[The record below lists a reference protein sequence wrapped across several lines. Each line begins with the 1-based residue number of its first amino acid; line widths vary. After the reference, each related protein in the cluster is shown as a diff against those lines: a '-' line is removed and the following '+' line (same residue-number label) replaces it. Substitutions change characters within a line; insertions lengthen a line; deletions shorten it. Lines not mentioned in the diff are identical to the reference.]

1 LGVLADVVVPATARS
16 EGELMLRGRKLA
28 TVAAAGVAAMA
39 LVAACG
45 GSSGGSTGTGKGGSA
60 PKGDIWSSGLSGDVN
75 TVNTANVGQGGKVVY
90 VSEKD
95 FNAGWNLNTSASN
108 TFELGELEDLIYPS
122 VYLYEPD
129 LTGLKLTSDTFASA
143 ELTSTNPQV
152 VTYKIQPNAKWSDG
166 APIDVNDFIY
176 FWKAQNGT
184 DCKTCDILGT
194 TGYDDITSIT
204 GSDNNKTV
212 TVKFKAPYSDWK
224 GLFGGGYGIL
234 PSHLAKSH
242 GWDNTPTGL
251 AKSWNT
257 YFVNTV
263 PKVSGG
269 PFVIQ
274 TYKANKYVILAPNP
288 NYYGTKPKLSQL
300 VFQIITDATQEPTAL
315 QNGEVDAIYP
325 QPELDLLNA
334 VKRIPNTA
342 YQLDSGLSF
351 EHFDFNLH
359 TPSLAQ
365 GKGDA
370 LRKALFTAVDTKQ
383 LIARTVGQFDSQV
396 QQDGNLIF
404 VPLQTKYYQD
414 STAGTGFGSGDLTAA
429 KKLLTDAGYTGVG
442 TALKDPQG
450 KAIPTL
456 RMRYTVG
463 NAIRQTECQLFATQA
478 KALGVNV
485 KVESTDSL
493 GKTLGHDPAHDFDVV
508 VFAYVGGPLFVSGNA
523 PIYQSGAGG
532 NIMFYTNSSVD
543 SLLKQAIASTDLTK
557 AADFMNQASKQVVA
571 DAASLPLYEKPL
583 FLAYHTKIGN
593 IRDNATQMGPPYNAQ
608 QWGLKTTST

>member
-1 LGVLADVVVPATARS
+1 
-16 EGELMLRGRKLA
+16 MLRGRKLA
-28 TVAAAGVAAMA
+28 TVAAAGVAALA
-39 LVAACG
+39 LIAACG
-45 GSSGGSTGTGKGGSA
+45 GSSGGSNGGNNGGGA
-60 PKGDIWSSGLSGDVN
+60 PSGDIWSSGLSGDPN
-75 TVNTANVGQGGKVVY
+75 TVNTTNVSAGGKVVY

-95 FNAGWNLNTSASN
+95 FNSGWNLSTSASN
-108 TFELGELEDLIYPS
+108 IFELGEMDT
-122 VYLYEPD
+122 LYHPNVFLYKPD
-129 LTGLKLTSDTFASA
+129 LQTIFLNTDTFASA
-143 ELTSTNPQV
+143 DETSTSPQTIV
-152 VTYKIQPNAKWSDG
+152 YKIKPNAKWSDG
-166 APIDVNDFIY
+166 VDINVDDFTY
-176 FWKAQNGT
+176 FWKAQNGK
-184 DCKTCDILGT
+184 DCPTCDILGT
-194 TGYDDITSIT
+194 TGYDQIQSIT
-204 GSDNNKTV
+204 GSDNGKTV
-212 TVKFKAPYSDWK
+212 TVVFSKPFSDWK
-224 GLFGGGYGIL
+224 GLFGGGYGLL
-234 PSHLAKSH
+234 PAHLAKAH
-242 GWDNTPTGL
+242 GWNNTPAGL
-251 AKSWNT
+251 ASSWNK
-257 YFVNTV
+257 YFVNTI

-274 TYKANKYVILAPNP
+274 SYSPNKYVILVPNP

-334 VKRIPNTA
+334 VKQIPNVA

-359 TPSLAQ
+359 TPSLAP

-370 LRKALFTAVDTKQ
+370 LRKALFTAEDTKN

-396 QQDGNLIF
+396 KQDGNLIF

-414 STAGTGFGSGDLTAA
+414 STSGTGFGSGDITAA
-429 KKLLTDAGYTGVG
+429 KKILTDAGYTGVG

-463 NAIRQTECQLFATQA
+463 NTIRQTECQLFATSA
-478 KALGVNV
+478 KALGVKVN
-485 KVESTDSL
+485 VESTDSL
-493 GKTLGHDPAHDFDVV
+493 GKTLGHDPAHDFDIV
-508 VFAYVGGPLFVSGNA
+508 VFAYVGGPLFVAGNA

-532 NIMFYTNSSVD
+532 NIMFYSNPQVD
-543 SLLKQAIASTDLTK
+543 GLLKQAVTSTDLT
-557 AADFMNQASKQVVA
+557 AAASLMNQVSKQVVA

-593 IRDNATQMGPPYNAQ
+593 IRDNATQLGPPFNGQ
-608 QWGLKTTST
+608 EWGLKTSST